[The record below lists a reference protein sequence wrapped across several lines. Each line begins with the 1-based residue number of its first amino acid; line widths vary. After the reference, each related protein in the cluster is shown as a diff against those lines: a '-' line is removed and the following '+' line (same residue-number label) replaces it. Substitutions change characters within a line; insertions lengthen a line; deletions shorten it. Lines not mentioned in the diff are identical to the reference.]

1 MKPLVTTVRALSELA
16 TGLSPDAVSSSP
28 VLFEF
33 STARVDF
40 LLGTDDDEGSQRI
53 VLMRDQNNKEPFVPE
68 HLVSLRREVLSR
80 MKSFA
85 QRARAAGPL
94 SLPRQWHQYKHNNFI
109 AFRATSKGDAYES
122 RWITEVLAG
131 DRADIVFWEATTSE
145 NKMTLEQ
152 FASQRPTAPDLNE
165 VWPQAIAASQEHFAR
180 ERSQPADVEM
190 SLPALEQST
199 TKGWTYEQW
208 LEAISNEQRAF
219 VDAGTEKSIRL
230 RGPAGSGKTLALTLK
245 AIREVQEPH
254 AAGEDVRVL
263 IVTHSWALAAQ
274 ISDSIDSMGLG
285 LLHEID
291 VFPLLEIATMTSPQY
306 VQDKSSGFSLIG
318 KDSLS
323 GKQAQLDE
331 IQEVLDEF
339 INGDW
344 ITYKGQVSE
353 GLCARFDSKDDAE
366 RRALAWDLLIEF
378 GSVIGAAA
386 IFPGA
391 GSEFKYFQLPRASW
405 MLPLNTREDLRVVF
419 ELYTQY
425 WASLD
430 HRSLTTSD
438 QVLADFLIH
447 LTTNAWNRARR
458 AQGYDLVFVDEF
470 HLFSPLERQV
480 LHYLTRDT
488 SVYPRVFMAVD
499 PRQSPSEAFIG
510 LAADETRS
518 SSGAPGDD
526 GLGDVTNFELTTVHR
541 FTPQILELI
550 KHVHHEFPTLD
561 LGKDWDI
568 DFARVESARADGAL
582 PRLMS
587 SASRAGEEDD
597 IVRAVQDLYPAGRL
611 ALAVVDFR
619 QWSRFSRLASRI
631 GNSGKFH
638 VSTLSGRSDIEG
650 LGYRRRGLVVGTA
663 EYLAGLQFDA
673 VIVAGIPDLNRST
686 PNSNERIRYL
696 SLLYLALSRAQ
707 KEVRVFVNEDDD
719 GGAPEVLLR
728 ACTNHLM
735 DSHQGSRL

>member
-16 TGLSPDAVSSSP
+16 TGLSPDAVSSSA
-28 VLFEF
+28 VLFQFGTEE
-33 STARVDF
+33 ADF
-40 LLGTDDDEGSQRI
+40 ILSVDDDEETQRV
-53 VLMRDQNNKEPFVPE
+53 VLMRDQNSREPFVPE
-68 HLVSLRREVLSR
+68 HLVGLRREVLSR

-85 QRARAAGPL
+85 ERARTPGPL
-94 SLPRQWHQYKHNNFI
+94 SLPKQWHQYKYNNYI
-109 AFRATSKGDAYES
+109 AFRATSKQDAHES
-122 RWITEVLAG
+122 RWVTEVIPG
-131 DRADIVFWEATTSE
+131 QRADIIFWAITTAD
-145 NKMTLEQ
+145 NKSTLEQ
-152 FASQRPTAPDLNE
+152 FGSRRLIAPDINADWLLA
-165 VWPQAIAASQEHFAR
+165 VAASQEYFSQAR
-180 ERSQPADVEM
+180 SLPADVEM
-190 SLPALEQST
+190 NLPALEQST
-199 TKGWTYEQW
+199 TKGWSYQQW
-208 LEAISNEQRAF
+208 LEAVSNEQRAF
-219 VDAGTEKSIRL
+219 IEAKTEKSIRL

-245 AIREVQEPH
+245 AIREVLD
-254 AAGEDVRVL
+254 ARTAGEEVRVL

-285 LLHEID
+285 LLQEID
-291 VFPLLEIATMTSPQY
+291 VFPLLELATMISPQY
-306 VQDKSSGFSLIG
+306 VQDESSGFSLIG
-318 KDSLS
+318 EDSLS

-353 GLCARFDSKDDAE
+353 GLRARFDSNDEDE

-391 GSEFKYFQLPRASW
+391 GADLRYYQLPRASW
-405 MLPLNTREDLRVVF
+405 MLPLSREDQRVVF
-419 ELYTQY
+419 ELYTRY

-430 HRSLTTSD
+430 ERSLTTSD

-447 LTTNAWNRARR
+447 LSTNTWNRARR
-458 AQGYDLVFVDEF
+458 VQGYDLVFVDEF
-470 HLFSPLERQV
+470 HLFNPLERQV

-510 LAADETRS
+510 LAADGTKS
-518 SSGAPGDD
+518 SSGVPEDD
-526 GLGDVTNFELTTVHR
+526 DLGDVTNFELTTIHR

-561 LGKDWDI
+561 LGQEWDI
-568 DFARVESARADGAL
+568 DFSRVDSAQADGSPPHLISA
-582 PRLMS
+582 
-587 SASRAGEEDD
+587 ASRNGEEDD

-611 ALAVVDFR
+611 ALAVVDYR

-631 GNSGKFH
+631 GHSGKFH
-638 VSTLSGRSDIEG
+638 VSTVTGRSDIEG

-663 EYLAGLQFDA
+663 EHLAGLQFDA
-673 VIVAGIPDLNRST
+673 VLVAGIPDLNSST
-686 PNSNERIRYL
+686 PTANERIRYL

-707 KEVRVFVNEDDD
+707 REVRVFVNEDDD

-728 ACTNHLM
+728 ACNNQLM
-735 DSHQGSRL
+735 KSNQGSRV